1 MPRIRMN
8 PKVSIPKGPKSFTEY
23 LNYMRAVHKSIERK
37 VLIVFDDMSSDMIS
51 TKNSSG
57 SQ

>member
-1 MPRIRMN
+1 MN

-57 SQ
+57 SH